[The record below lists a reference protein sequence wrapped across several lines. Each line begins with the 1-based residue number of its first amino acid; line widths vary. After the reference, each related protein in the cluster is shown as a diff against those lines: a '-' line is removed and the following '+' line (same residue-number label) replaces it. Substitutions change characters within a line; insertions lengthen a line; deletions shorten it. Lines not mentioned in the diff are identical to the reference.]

1 MSDPLRWTDPESEAT
16 TLERVLIQGEA
27 TVGPS
32 EQVVSG
38 VWSKLSASLPPVAVG
53 VGVTASAKAAQAG
66 VAAKTAASGSAG
78 FGLSA
83 LAKPLILGIALGGGS
98 VVVSHEIE
106 QSTVAE
112 PPSAVAPLDPAQRLA
127 PNAQRVTR
135 QAPAS
140 EPPPESPR
148 GEPSAEDGTQQA
160 SRSEAAVSAG
170 AKPEPAPPR
179 EPESRAS
186 RLAEERKR
194 LVEARALLRSGRAG
208 ECLALLDSNAG
219 VGLLGQER
227 LVIRVEALMMLGRK
241 AEAKQLA
248 AGLIAKHPESPY
260 APYLSRITR

>member
-78 FGLSA
+78 LGLSA

-98 VVVSHEIE
+98 VVVSHEVK

-170 AKPEPAPPR
+170 AKPEAAPPR
-179 EPESRAS
+179 EPS